1 MPTFEFGPFVLDPA
15 KRVLLREGGPQYL
28 SPKAFDVL
36 LLLVE
41 RRERVLSKEE
51 LLSTLWPDTFV
62 EEANLSQQIF
72 VLRRTL
78 NGDADGLE
86 YITTFPRHGYRFTAN
101 VIERSDPE
109 IPTAPP
115 AIQQSQGRS
124 RWRVPSLIGMV
135 LLGAAVLFGV
145 VRRAPPVGSD
155 PRITTVTALPGLEQ
169 FPSISPDGNFVAFSW
184 TGSDPA
190 GVPDIWIKAIDSDD
204 LRQLTDTR
212 TAEFRPAWSPD
223 GREIAFLRAGEGVVI
238 ASALS
243 GQERKVATSGS
254 IVGWTPDGRS
264 LLVRDR
270 TGDKPYGIFRL
281 ELDSGTRYQLTQA
294 PSGVGDWTFD
304 VSPDGK
310 TLAFVRYER
319 PGVSDL
325 YVMPLEGGN
334 ARRRTNWNATISGLA
349 WMPDGRHILYSVDEA
364 TGLDESLFKIPADGE
379 QLDRGVRVIRASVA
393 TPSLSR
399 PGPGKTARLAF
410 TARRVDVGLRLV
422 DLKGSSSQGVFESV
436 MQFSDSTRIDYP
448 GRFSRDG
455 RRVAFSSTRTGPVE
469 TWVANA
475 DGSGSRQV
483 TALQATELLVGE
495 WSPDDRRL
503 VIDAAIAGNSDVY
516 VVSLGG
522 GPPVRLT
529 TEAAFDGLAHW
540 SADGRWIYFSSDRSG
555 RVELWKMPADGGRA
569 VQVTREGG
577 VQPAEAPD
585 GRTLFYLDRAGERG
599 RIKQVPVEGGDEVV
613 VLENVRLGLWSVTS
627 DGIIFLT
634 IEQES
639 DELDFYS
646 FSDRRVRRL
655 GKLPFRAS
663 RIAGL
668 GGLIT
673 SRDGRWALV
682 SATDHWE
689 SDIMIADGVR

>member
-15 KRVLLREGGPQYL
+15 KRCLLREGGPQYL

-41 RRERVLSKEE
+41 RREHVLSKDE

-101 VIERSDPE
+101 VIERSDTE
-109 IPTAPP
+109 LPTAPP
-115 AIQQSQGRS
+115 VIQQSQGTS

-145 VRRAPPVGSD
+145 VPRAPPVGSE

-243 GQERKVATSGS
+243 GQERNVATSGS
-254 IVGWTPDGRS
+254 IVGWTPDGHS

-334 ARRRTNWNATISGLA
+334 ARRRTNWNSTISGLA
-349 WMPDGRHILYSVDEA
+349 WMPDGRHILYCVDEA

-379 QLDRGVRVIRASVA
+379 QLDRGVRVIRGVWRLRRCRAPDRA
-393 TPSLSR
+393 RPPDWLS
-399 PGPGKTARLAF
+399 
-410 TARRVDVGLRLV
+410 
-422 DLKGSSSQGVFESV
+422 Q
-436 MQFSDSTRIDYP
+436 
-448 GRFSRDG
+448 
-455 RRVAFSSTRTGPVE
+455 
-469 TWVANA
+469 
-475 DGSGSRQV
+475 
-483 TALQATELLVGE
+483 
-495 WSPDDRRL
+495 
-503 VIDAAIAGNSDVY
+503 
-516 VVSLGG
+516 
-522 GPPVRLT
+522 
-529 TEAAFDGLAHW
+529 
-540 SADGRWIYFSSDRSG
+540 
-555 RVELWKMPADGGRA
+555 RVES
-569 VQVTREGG
+569 
-577 VQPAEAPD
+577 
-585 GRTLFYLDRAGERG
+585 TLVF
-599 RIKQVPVEGGDEVV
+599 V
-613 VLENVRLGLWSVTS
+613 WSTS
-627 DGIIFLT
+627 
-634 IEQES
+634 
-639 DELDFYS
+639 
-646 FSDRRVRRL
+646 RVRAH
-655 GKLPFRAS
+655 KAYSRAS
-663 RIAGL
+663 RSSLTRRASTTRGGFREMAAGWRSRLLEL
-668 GGLIT
+668 G
-673 SRDGRWALV
+673 R
-682 SATDHWE
+682 
-689 SDIMIADGVR
+689 